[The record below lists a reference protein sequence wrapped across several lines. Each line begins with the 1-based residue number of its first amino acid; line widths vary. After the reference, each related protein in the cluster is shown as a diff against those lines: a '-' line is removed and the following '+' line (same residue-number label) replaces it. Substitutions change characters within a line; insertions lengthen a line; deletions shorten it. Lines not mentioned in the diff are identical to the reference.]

1 MHAPRSARTKRGVKE
16 ARLRSEAQ
24 DGAGLGTL
32 AVTSASDL
40 AHLVRQAIDLVD
52 TGKIEAAH
60 ALLAPHF
67 DKDGGLGP
75 AGARAALLIE
85 GARILV
91 RLGRHDEALT
101 RARRGLA
108 LAEVDGDS
116 RLAAEAL
123 NRLGLVELRRGD
135 LRAARVS
142 YEEARSRYRRLGAED
157 RVAAAENNL
166 GLVCTGLGEWD
177 AARAHF
183 AEAIAITRRHGPADV
198 LGYRLKNLGVLE
210 TKMGAWDRAAVTLE
224 EARACFDRAGD
235 PRHRA
240 TIALALGHLARL
252 TRRFD
257 DAARLLGEGLS
268 QALAQQQ
275 LREEAVAREFL
286 GDLALDRGDSR
297 QAWQGY
303 RAALALADR
312 LAPALDLEVEILHRL
327 ARVQIR
333 GGDLAGAARSLARA
347 RDACVKL
354 GDPYEEARI
363 AIVDAELL
371 VETGRGKEAPSCC
384 ASAVETLTRLGER
397 IERARALQLWAAQTG
412 TAPEARRL
420 LYRAAACCHEAGAA
434 WELERIE
441 PLLGAPAEPAP
452 APVQGSEADAGT
464 PLAGKS
470 RALVRVREAV
480 QRAARSALPVLIEG
494 PAGVGKDLIA
504 RTIHARSRRAQ
515 GPYVVVRCAAL
526 SPERALIELVG
537 DARQPGAAAGLIDQA
552 NGGTLLLDDVGALGP
567 AAQATL
573 ARLLASGDYLCPG
586 ELQPRTPDVRVI
598 ALSAVPLTRRVA
610 AARFRADLRE
620 RLGAILI
627 DVPPL
632 TERTPDILPL
642 ARAFLRVYGGPDAP
656 RIDDDAAERLIAHTW
671 PGNARE
677 LELVIQSA
685 LIQTPAGA
693 RALDEAAVAAAIT
706 ACNQAQDDG
715 PSGCASGVEEP
726 GVLVASAP
734 VAGDGSNELRARLVE
749 AERRELLTAIERAH
763 GNKSRAA
770 RLLKVSRKTL
780 YARLHRHGLA
790 LEDEAS

>member
-1 MHAPRSARTKRGVKE
+1 MKE
-16 ARLRSEAQ
+16 GRLRAEAQ
-24 DGAGLGTL
+24 DAAGLGTL
-32 AVTSASDL
+32 DVASASDL
-40 AHLVRQAIDLVD
+40 AHLVRQAIELVD
-52 TGKIEAAH
+52 TGKVEAAH
-60 ALLAPHF
+60 ALLAPHL

-123 NRLGLVELRRGD
+123 IRLGLVELRRGD

-142 YEEARSRYRRLGAED
+142 YEEARSRYRRLNAED

-183 AEAIAITRRHGPADV
+183 AESIELTRRHGTAEV

-224 EARACFDRAGD
+224 EARACFERAGD
-235 PRHRA
+235 PRHRT

-257 DAARLLGEGLS
+257 DAARLLQEGLS
-268 QALAQQQ
+268 QALAQRQ

-286 GDLALDRGDSR
+286 GDLALDKGDSR

-312 LAPALDLEVEILHRL
+312 LAPALALEVEILHRL
-327 ARVQIR
+327 ARVQVL
-333 GGDLAGAARSLARA
+333 GGDRVGAAKSLERARA
-347 RDACVKL
+347 SNRKL

-363 AIVDAELL
+363 AIVEAELASASA
-371 VETGRGKEAPSCC
+371 RAHDAPRACRE
-384 ASAVETLTRLGER
+384 AVETLTRLGER
-397 IERARALQLWAAQTG
+397 IERARALALWAALTRDS
-412 TAPEARRL
+412 AEARRL

-434 WELERIE
+434 WELEHIE
-441 PLLGAPAEPAP
+441 SKIGAPPDLLPPAATP
-452 APVQGSEADAGT
+452 SDTDAGT

-470 RALVRVREAV
+470 RALVRVREGV
-480 QRAARSALPVLIEG
+480 QRAARSQQPVLVEG
-494 PAGVGKDLIA
+494 PAGVGKNLIA
-504 RTIHARSRRAQ
+504 RLIHARSRRPD
-515 GPYVVVRCAAL
+515 GPFVVVACGAL
-526 SPERALIELVG
+526 SPERALIDFVG
-537 DARQPGAAAGLIDQA
+537 DARTPGAPPGLIGQA
-552 NGGTLLLDDVGALGP
+552 QGGTLVLDDVGALGP

-586 ELQPRTPDVRVI
+586 ELAPRTSDARLI
-598 ALSAVPLTRRVA
+598 ALSSAPLSERVA
-610 AARFRADLRE
+610 SARFRADLRE
-620 RLGAILI
+620 RLSAIAI
-627 DVPPL
+627 VVPAL

-642 ARAFLRVYGGPDAP
+642 ARVFLRLYGGPDAP
-656 RIDDDAAERLIAHTW
+656 RLGDDAAECLIAYAW

-677 LELVIQSA
+677 LELVIQGA
-685 LIQTPAGA
+685 LIQTPSGA
-693 RALDEAAVAAAIT
+693 KMLEAKAVAASIS
-706 ACNQAQDDG
+706 ACAQGDG
-715 PSGCASGVEEP
+715 AAPAPEAAEEP
-726 GVLVASAP
+726 GVLVGAGAP
-734 VAGDGSNELRARLVE
+734 AGDGSNELRARLVE

-780 YARLHRHGLA
+780 YARLHRHGLS
-790 LEDEAS
+790 LEDEA

>member
-1 MHAPRSARTKRGVKE
+1 MSAPRKARFRGRNEVK
-16 ARLRSEAQ
+16 SPDGPP

-32 AVTSASDL
+32 DVVSASDL
-40 AHLVRQAIDLVD
+40 GHLVRQAIDLVD
-52 TGKIEAAH
+52 SGKIEEAH
-60 ALLAPHF
+60 VLLSPYL

-123 NRLGLVELRRGD
+123 IRLGLVELRRGD
-135 LRAARVS
+135 LRAARIS

-183 AEAIAITRRHGPADV
+183 AEAIGITRRHGPLDV

-210 TKMGAWDRAAVTLE
+210 TKMGAWDRAAATLE
-224 EARACFDRAGD
+224 EARDCFERSGD

-257 DAARLLGEGLS
+257 DAARLLGEGLA
-268 QALAQQQ
+268 QALAQRQM
-275 LREEAVAREFL
+275 REEAVAREFL
-286 GDLALDRGDSR
+286 GDLALDRGDVR

-327 ARVQIR
+327 ARVQVKT
-333 GGDLAGAARSLARA
+333 GDLAGAAKSLGRA
-347 RDACVKL
+347 RSASARLD
-354 GDPYEEARI
+354 DPYEEARI
-363 AIVDAELL
+363 AIVEAELVIAL
-371 VETGRGKEAPSCC
+371 GRGHEAPRFCSD
-384 ASAVETLTRLGER
+384 AVETLTRLGER
-397 IERARALQLWAAQTG
+397 IERARALELWASRTRDA
-412 TAPEARRL
+412 AEARRL
-420 LYRAAACCHEAGAA
+420 LYRAAACCHEAGASF
-434 WELERIE
+434 ELEGIE
-441 PLLGAPAEPAP
+441 SQLVAPAEA
-452 APVQGSEADAGT
+452 ACAAAGFAEEPGGT
-464 PLAGKS
+464 ALAGKS

-480 QRAARSALPVLIEG
+480 QRAARSNLPVLVEG
-494 PAGVGKDLIA
+494 PPGVGKDLVA
-504 RTIHARSRRAQ
+504 RTIHVRSRRSG
-515 GPYVVVRCAAL
+515 GPFVPVRCAHLA
-526 SPERALIELVG
+526 PERALLDLVG
-537 DARQPGAAAGLIDQA
+537 DARRPGAPPGLIAQA
-552 NGGTLLLDDVGALGP
+552 EGGTLLLDDIGALAP
-567 AAQATL
+567 AAQAAV
-573 ARLLASGDYLCPG
+573 ARLLATGDYLCPG
-586 ELQPRTPDVRVI
+586 ELAPRAADVRVI
-598 ALSAVPLTRRVA
+598 ALSGQPLAERVA

-620 RLGAILI
+620 RLAAIAIEL
-627 DVPPL
+627 PPL
-632 TERTPDILPL
+632 RERTPDILPL
-642 ARAFLRVYGGPDAP
+642 ARSFLRTYGGPDAP
-656 RIDDDAAERLIAHTW
+656 RIDDGAAQRLIEYGW

-677 LELVIQSA
+677 LELVVQSA

-693 RALDEAAVAAAIT
+693 RALDAVAVTSSIAACSM
-706 ACNQAQDDG
+706 APEVLEPA
-715 PSGCASGVEEP
+715 PPAEEA
-726 GVLVASAP
+726 GVLVAAASM
-734 VAGDGSNELRARLVE
+734 VAGGSDELRARLVE
-749 AERRELLTAIERAH
+749 AERRELLSAIARAH

-790 LEDEAS
+790 TDDDSS

>member
-1 MHAPRSARTKRGVKE
+1 MTAPRKARIRGRE
-16 ARLRSEAQ
+16 AKVSDGPP

-32 AVTSASDL
+32 DLVSASEL
-40 AHLVRQAIDLVD
+40 ARLVRQAIDLVD
-52 TGKIEAAH
+52 SGKVEEAH
-60 ALLAPHF
+60 ALLAPHL

-123 NRLGLVELRRGD
+123 IRLGLVELRRGD

-142 YEEARSRYRRLGAED
+142 YEEARSRYRRLRAED

-183 AEAIAITRRHGPADV
+183 AEAIAITRRHGNAEV

-210 TKMGAWDRAAVTLE
+210 TKMGAWDRAKATLE
-224 EARACFDRAGD
+224 EARDCFDRAD
-235 PRHRA
+235 DRRHRA

-252 TRRFD
+252 TRRFE
-257 DAARLLGEGLS
+257 DAAQLLGEGLA
-268 QALAQQQ
+268 QALAQRQ

-286 GDLALDRGDSR
+286 GDLALDRGDVR

-303 RAALALADR
+303 RAALAVADR
-312 LAPALDLEVEILHRL
+312 LKPALDLEVEILHRL
-327 ARVQIR
+327 ARVQVMT
-333 GGDLAGAARSLARA
+333 GDPAGAAKSLARA
-347 RDACVKL
+347 RAASDKL
-354 GDPYEEARI
+354 CDPYESARI
-363 AIVDAELL
+363 AIASAELAL
-371 VETGRGKEAPSCC
+371 AVGRPHEAPR
-384 ASAVETLTRLGER
+384 ALESAVDTLTRLGER
-397 IERARALQLWAAQTG
+397 IERAHALELWATRVKDPA
-412 TAPEARRL
+412 EARRL

-434 WELERIE
+434 HELARIE
-441 PLLGAPAEPAP
+441 AALGAPAEAK
-452 APVQGSEADAGT
+452 AIAVAAGCDEAMGT

-480 QRAARSALPVLIEG
+480 QRAARSNLPVLVEG
-494 PAGVGKDLIA
+494 PPGTGKDLVA
-504 RTIHARSRRAQ
+504 RTIHLRSRRAS
-515 GPYVVVRCAAL
+515 GPYVTVRCTQL
-526 SPERALIELVG
+526 PPERALLDLVG
-537 DARQPGAAAGLIDQA
+537 DARRPGAPPGLIAQA
-552 NGGTLLLDDVGALGP
+552 EGGTLVLDDVGSLAP
-567 AAQATL
+567 AAQAAL
-573 ARLLASGDYLCPG
+573 ARLVSGGEYLCPG
-586 ELQPRTPDVRVI
+586 ELSPRVADVRVI
-598 ALSAVPLTRRVA
+598 ALAPEPLGERVV
-610 AARFRADLRE
+610 AARFRADLKDA
-620 RLGAILI
+620 LAGIAIEL
-627 DVPPL
+627 PPL
-632 TERTPDILPL
+632 RERTPDILPL
-642 ARAFLRVYGGPDAP
+642 ARAFLRTYGGPDAP
-656 RIDDDAAERLIAHTW
+656 RIDDGAAERLIAHGW

-677 LELVIQSA
+677 LELVIQGA

-693 RALDEAAVAAAIT
+693 RALDAVAVTSSIE
-706 ACNQAQDDG
+706 ACGKTQEKDDAQPAQAEEATEMALAL
-715 PSGCASGVEEP
+715 PSG
-726 GVLVASAP
+726 
-734 VAGDGSNELRARLVE
+734 GSDELRARLVE
-749 AERRELLTAIERAH
+749 AERRELLSAIERAH

-790 LEDEAS
+790 TEEEAS